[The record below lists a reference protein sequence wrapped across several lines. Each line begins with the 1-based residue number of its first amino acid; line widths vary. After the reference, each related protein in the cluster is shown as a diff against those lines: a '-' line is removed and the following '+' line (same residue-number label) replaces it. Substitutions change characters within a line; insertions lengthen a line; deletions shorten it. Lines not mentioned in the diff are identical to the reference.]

1 MNISRSCVVVKGRR
15 KFRTSGT
22 EWGPASPW
30 RTPQGLTSD
39 ERQHILVFDIGYR
52 NKCMDEVDREIL
64 LSFWKVH
71 ILHHAGEEPI
81 HGQWIITELRR
92 HGYEIS
98 PGTLYP
104 LLQRLVR
111 HGWLDVT
118 AQGGGRR
125 ARKDYRLTAKGKKIL
140 KLIRAQI
147 QELYD
152 EVVAET
158 EKDENMN

>member
-1 MNISRSCVVVKGRR
+1 
-15 KFRTSGT
+15 
-22 EWGPASPW
+22 
-30 RTPQGLTSD
+30 
-39 ERQHILVFDIGYR
+39 
-52 NKCMDEVDREIL
+52 MDPVDREIL

-81 HGQWIITELRR
+81 HGQWILTELRR

-111 HGWLDVT
+111 HGWLGVT
-118 AQGGGRR
+118 AKGVGRR
-125 ARKDYRLTAKGKKIL
+125 ARKDYRLTPKGKKVL
-140 KLIRAQI
+140 KIIRDRI

-152 EVVAET
+152 EVVA
-158 EKDENMN
+158 KK

>member
-1 MNISRSCVVVKGRR
+1 MN
-15 KFRTSGT
+15 
-22 EWGPASPW
+22 
-30 RTPQGLTSD
+30 
-39 ERQHILVFDIGYR
+39 
-52 NKCMDEVDREIL
+52 EVDREIL

-104 LLQRLVR
+104 MLQRLVR

-118 AQGGGRR
+118 AQGSGRR
-125 ARKDYRLTAKGKKIL
+125 ARKDYRLTAQGKTVL
-140 KLIRAQI
+140 KLIRGQI

-152 EVVAET
+152 EVVAENQ
-158 EKDENMN
+158 KGKSK

>member
-1 MNISRSCVVVKGRR
+1 
-15 KFRTSGT
+15 
-22 EWGPASPW
+22 
-30 RTPQGLTSD
+30 
-39 ERQHILVFDIGYR
+39 
-52 NKCMDEVDREIL
+52 MDEVDREIL

-81 HGQWIITELRR
+81 YGQWIITELRR

-104 LLQRLVR
+104 LLQRLAR

-118 AQGGGRR
+118 AQGSGRR
-125 ARKDYRLTAKGKKIL
+125 SRRDYRLTPKGEKVL

-147 QELYD
+147 RELYD
-152 EVVAET
+152 EVVAEK
-158 EKDENMN
+158 EKRTSE

>member
-1 MNISRSCVVVKGRR
+1 M
-15 KFRTSGT
+15 
-22 EWGPASPW
+22 
-30 RTPQGLTSD
+30 
-39 ERQHILVFDIGYR
+39 FDIEFHK
-52 NKCMDEVDREIL
+52 KCMHEVDREIF

-71 ILHHAGEEPI
+71 ILHHAGQGPI

-118 AQGGGRR
+118 AQG
-125 ARKDYRLTAKGKKIL
+125 ARPAVAKGL
-140 KLIRAQI
+140 PA
-147 QELYD
+147 D
-152 EVVAET
+152 EEGG
-158 EKDENMN
+158 KGP